1 MDNEPY
7 RLTKL
12 QKFENIFITLIQ
24 RLIQHFTWTS
34 DLFLAFNTTDL
45 KDDLFDDYIFNM
57 RDLGKVLRDLI
68 RLLGV
73 AKIAPLL
80 QNELNTALQ
89 VAQVDQKNTLAW
101 VNIHGILTSFESVS
115 RVIEVDEIVHL
126 RECLNII
133 FSLPYDQYLA
143 FRYITIEII
152 TNLSY
157 IIKNKTVKEG
167 QQEKGY
173 LVEETKLFIKYLVE
187 GLKNPMTELE
197 SSKCI

>member
-1 MDNEPY
+1 M
-7 RLTKL
+7 
-12 QKFENIFITLIQ
+12 
-24 RLIQHFTWTS
+24 
-34 DLFLAFNTTDL
+34 FLAFNTTDL

-167 QQEKGY
+167 
-173 LVEETKLFIKYLVE
+173 
-187 GLKNPMTELE
+187 
-197 SSKCI
+197 